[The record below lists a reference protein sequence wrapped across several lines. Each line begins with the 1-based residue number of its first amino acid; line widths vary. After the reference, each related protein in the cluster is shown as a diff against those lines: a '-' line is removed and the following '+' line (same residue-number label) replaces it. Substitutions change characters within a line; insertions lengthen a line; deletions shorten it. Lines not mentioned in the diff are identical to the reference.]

1 MKLDFSFQ
9 KIEPNKSQQLQA
21 EAGTANQEV
30 DNNSIKRYNLTIKM
44 RDVIIMYQR
53 SPKTKN

>member
-30 DNNSIKRYNLTIKM
+30 DNNSIIERERERERIYI
-44 RDVIIMYQR
+44 
-53 SPKTKN
+53 TK